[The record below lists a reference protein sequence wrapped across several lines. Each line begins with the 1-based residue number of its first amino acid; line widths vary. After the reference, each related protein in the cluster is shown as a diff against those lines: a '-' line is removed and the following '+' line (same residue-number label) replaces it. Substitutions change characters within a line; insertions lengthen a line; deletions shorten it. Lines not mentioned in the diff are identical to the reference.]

1 MRSSYNIHL
10 RVSLDKVRLGLTKY
24 GNSKKKLNLKLSY
37 NVLTDVSDTLEGG
50 LLAHFGACR
59 VCDVAHQ
66 DLETERLT
74 GLSLE

>member
-1 MRSSYNIHL
+1 LQFKERE
-10 RVSLDKVRLGLTKY
+10 
-24 GNSKKKLNLKLSY
+24 NLKLSY
-37 NVLTDVSDTLEGG
+37 NVLTDVADALEGG

-74 GLSLE
+74 SLILD